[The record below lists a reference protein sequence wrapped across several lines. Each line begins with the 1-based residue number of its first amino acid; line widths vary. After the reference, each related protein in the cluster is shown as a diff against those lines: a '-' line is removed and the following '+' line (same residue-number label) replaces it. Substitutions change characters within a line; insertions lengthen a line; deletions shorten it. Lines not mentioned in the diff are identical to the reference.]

1 MHPSEDEFRL
11 AGDVPESANTIS
23 FTGTD
28 IQKRIRAGLLKGFTG
43 VDDPY
48 EDPPAP
54 EIRIDTTTLTP
65 DEAAQEVMLFIS
77 RRSFI

>member
-1 MHPSEDEFRL
+1 MEHFELL
-11 AGDVPESANTIS
+11 A
-23 FTGTD
+23 TGVF
-28 IQKRIRAGLLKGFTG
+28 QEFTG
-43 VDDPY
+43 VYHPY